1 MTGVARF
8 SRLVEGD
15 GVAANLKTKSV
26 RGGIVALVA
35 ESADFAIRFGSVAV
49 LARLLVPEYFGLLS
63 MVTAFTSIADRF
75 KDLGLSMA
83 TIQRKEITHEQVST
97 LFWLNAGVGVAMMLG
112 VFGCAYPLS
121 LFYSDARLIP
131 ITAAIAISFPL
142 SAMAIQ
148 HQALLRRQ
156 MKFTELA
163 VVQIGSSILSLAL
176 AITMALKGFGYWAL
190 VAREVSRS
198 VFMAAGTWVFMPWIP
213 ARPSRQA
220 GVGSMLRF
228 GGDVSASNLVW
239 LLCSS
244 LDQVLIGKLF
254 GAVPLGFYRQGF
266 QLVLAPV
273 NQLSFPIQTVGE
285 AALSRLQHD
294 SEKYRRY
301 YRKLLTILSL
311 FTMPLVVFLAVYAGP
326 FIRFTLGE
334 RWIGATPVFQVLT
347 IAALL
352 RPATATTAGVMLT
365 CGHSRKFFWLSAI
378 TSVALALGFLAG
390 IPWGPV
396 GIAWAQVW
404 SVYLLLV
411 PTLYWSFKRTP
422 ISVGLFFSTIAR
434 PLTASLAMGIVLAL
448 FRKAGVVQG
457 ATEELFLGAVASVP
471 VYFGFWMAMPGGPSN
486 LRDLIADLSG
496 PINAFAFFCPKGQ
509 KKDRSSNFTNGG
521 PSCAAISENSEQVGQ
536 PARRTGKKT
545 STTGSMPK
553 RLRLSQIVVPIF
565 ARPRER
571 VSPKKSKKEG
581 EG

>member
-1 MTGVARF
+1 MTGAARF
-8 SRLVEGD
+8 SRLVGGD

-26 RGGIVALVA
+26 RGGVVALAA
-35 ESADFAIRFGSVAV
+35 ESIDFAIRLGSVAV

-75 KDLGLSMA
+75 KDLGLSIA

-97 LFWLNAGVGVAMMLG
+97 LFWLNAGLGVVMMLVVMG
-112 VFGCAYPLS
+112 LAYPLS

-156 MKFTELA
+156 MKFKELA
-163 VVQIGSSILSLAL
+163 VVQIGSSLLSLAL
-176 AITMALKGFGYWAL
+176 AIIMALKGFGYWAL

-198 VFMAAGTWVFMPWIP
+198 LFMAAGSWFCLPWIP

-228 GGDVSASNLVW
+228 GGDVTASNLVW

-266 QLVLAPV
+266 QLVLGPI

-294 SEKYRRY
+294 PEKYRRY
-301 YRKLLTILSL
+301 YRKLLTILSM
-311 FTMPLVVFLAVYAGP
+311 FTMPLVVFLAVYAEP
-326 FIRFTLGE
+326 CIRVALGQ
-334 RWIGATPVFQVLT
+334 RWIGATPISQVLA

-352 RPATATTAGVMLT
+352 RPAAATAAGVMLT

-396 GIAWAQVW
+396 GIAWAHVW
-404 SVYLLLV
+404 SIYLLLV
-411 PTLYWSFKRTP
+411 PKLYWSFKRTP
-422 ISVGLFFSTIAR
+422 ISVGLFFSSIAR
-434 PLTASLAMGIVLAL
+434 PLAASLMMGIILAL
-448 FRKAGVVQG
+448 VRQARLVQSPF
-457 ATEELFLGAVASVP
+457 EDLCLGAVLGAL
-471 VYFGFWMAMPGGPSN
+471 VYFGFWMVMPAGKSD
-486 LRDLIADLSG
+486 LRDLIADFSG
-496 PINAFAFFCPKGQ
+496 PM
-509 KKDRSSNFTNGG
+509 NGFRFLRRK
-521 PSCAAISENSEQVGQ
+521 EQ
-536 PARRTGKKT
+536 
-545 STTGSMPK
+545 TTPEFELAG
-553 RLRLSQIVVPIF
+553 
-565 ARPRER
+565 
-571 VSPKKSKKEG
+571 
-581 EG
+581 